1 MFMFHIRTDTV
12 TFLLGV
18 SVLALFALLI
28 YLSVGVFGVLLL
40 PFLLLMIYILPG
52 DILRT
57 TGTNG
62 VRLALLVL
70 DGVLIGW
77 ILAEYLGSPPL
88 DESGEFVFT
97 VGTVLFALG
106 FASTSAGLYGIWRY
120 YHVLTTPTSDVA
132 SVDEGTVEIEGE
144 IEPARETVTAPVS
157 NEDCVV
163 YKYDAVQRRRFLSRK
178 YSSVVES
185 DRDGC
190 PFYVDDGTGRVLV
203 DPDGARIYV
212 DNREIERFDPENSV
226 YDRETT
232 LKEVRVPNEGHLYV
246 FGTARWSD
254 EHGQTVIGDGLPFF
268 KISDSSESELIK
280 RYGKITVAGFVV
292 AVLSVPLGMWLI
304 LRSSGVL

>member
-1 MFMFHIRTDTV
+1 MFDIRTDTV
-12 TFLLGV
+12 TFLLGS
-18 SVLALFALLI
+18 SVLALFAFLV

-40 PFLLLMIYILPG
+40 PFLLMMVYTLPG
-52 DILRT
+52 GILRT
-57 TGTNG
+57 TGTDG

-88 DESGEFVFT
+88 DGSGEFVFS

-106 FASTSAGLYGIWRY
+106 FASMSAGLYGIWRY

-163 YKYDAVQRRRFLSRK
+163 YKYDAAQRRRFLSKK

-203 DPDGARIYV
+203 DPDGSRIDV
-212 DNREIERFDPENSV
+212 DNREVERFEPQNSG

-232 LKEVRVPNEGHLYV
+232 VKEVRVPDEGHLYV

-254 EHGQTVIGDGLPFF
+254 EHGQIVIGDGLPLF
-268 KISDSSESELIK
+268 KISESSESELTE
-280 RYGKITVAGFVV
+280 RYRRITLAGFVV
-292 AVLSVPLGMWLI
+292 ALLSVPSGMWLT

>member
-1 MFMFHIRTDTV
+1 MFDIRTDTV
-12 TFLLGV
+12 TFLLGA
-18 SVLALFALLI
+18 SVLALLALLV

-40 PFLLLMIYILPG
+40 PFLLLMVYTFPG
-52 DILRT
+52 GILRT
-57 TGTNG
+57 TATKGL
-62 VRLALLVL
+62 RLALLVL

-88 DESGEFVFT
+88 DGSGEFVFS

-106 FASTSAGLYGIWRY
+106 FASMSAGLYGIWRY

-163 YKYDAVQRRRFLSRK
+163 YKYDAVQRRRFLSKK

-203 DPDGARIYV
+203 DPDGARIDV
-212 DNREIERFDPENSV
+212 DNHEVERFEPQSSG

-232 LKEVRVPNEGHLYV
+232 VKEVRVPDEGHLYV

-254 EHGQTVIGDGLPFF
+254 EHGQTVIGDGIPLF
-268 KISDSSESELIK
+268 KISDSSESELTE
-280 RYGKITVAGFVV
+280 RYRRITLAGFVV
-292 AVLSVPLGMWLI
+292 ALLSVPSGMWLI

>member
-1 MFMFHIRTDTV
+1 MFDIRTDTV
-12 TFLLGV
+12 TFLLGA
-18 SVLALFALLI
+18 SVLALFALLV

-40 PFLLLMIYILPG
+40 PFLLMMVYTFPG
-52 DILRT
+52 GILRT

-88 DESGEFVFT
+88 DGSGEFVFS

-106 FASTSAGLYGIWRY
+106 FASMFAGIYGMWRY

-163 YKYDAVQRRRFLSRK
+163 YKYDAVQRRRFLSKK

-203 DPDGARIYV
+203 DPDGSRIDV
-212 DNREIERFDPENSV
+212 DNREVERFEPQSSG

-232 LKEVRVPNEGHLYV
+232 VKEVSVPDEGHLYV

-254 EHGQTVIGDGLPFF
+254 EHGQIVIGDGLPLF
-268 KISDSSESELIK
+268 KISDSFESELTE
-280 RYGKITVAGFVV
+280 RYRRIALAGFVV
-292 AVLSVPLGMWLI
+292 ALLSVPSGMWLT

>member
-1 MFMFHIRTDTV
+1 MFDIRTDTV
-12 TFLLGV
+12 TFLLGA
-18 SVLALFALLI
+18 SVLALLALLV

-40 PFLLLMIYILPG
+40 PFLLLMVYTFPG
-52 DILRT
+52 GILRT
-57 TGTNG
+57 TATKGL
-62 VRLALLVL
+62 RLALLVL

-88 DESGEFVFT
+88 DGSGEFVFS

-106 FASTSAGLYGIWRY
+106 FASMSAGLYGIWRY

-163 YKYDAVQRRRFLSRK
+163 YKYDAVQRRRFLSKK

-203 DPDGARIYV
+203 DPDGARIDV
-212 DNREIERFDPENSV
+212 DNHEVERFEPQSSG

-232 LKEVRVPNEGHLYV
+232 VKEVRVPDEGHLYV

-254 EHGQTVIGDGLPFF
+254 EHGQIVIGDGIPLF
-268 KISDSSESELIK
+268 KISESSESELTE
-280 RYGKITVAGFVV
+280 RYRRITLAGFVV
-292 AVLSVPLGMWLI
+292 ALLSVPSGMWLI